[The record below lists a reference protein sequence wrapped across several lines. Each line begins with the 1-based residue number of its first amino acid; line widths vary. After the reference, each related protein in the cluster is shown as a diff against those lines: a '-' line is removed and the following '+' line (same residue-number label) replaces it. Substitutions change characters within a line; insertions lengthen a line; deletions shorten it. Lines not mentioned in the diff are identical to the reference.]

1 MMKESQAR
9 RVLKLM
15 SPVKYLSRNKSTASK
30 EDLDLFE
37 SKDPV
42 EYIDYLDNEADG
54 HDENINRMNHNA
66 EEMLQNGFRE
76 IGEQSRI
83 AQGETPTKLP
93 NKTFG
98 VKPNA
103 ITDCDRQKSIE
114 EIMKMINVPYA
125 EKSEKDARR
134 GKDIDMNIGRR
145 LAAKDKLDI
154 MTGNSPI
161 KGDYDQ
167 FTSPKKVMIVP
178 DNNIFRKALT
188 ISAKSPFK
196 KKNPVTKQNESLVSN
211 PSSDI
216 VKLEG
221 PLRTS
226 EVDPSAHQATIP
238 SAFELLIHARI
249 CALLEGYDTLL
260 ETRAKAG
267 KRWFSFGDLVGIS
280 REELESMYVSS
291 IGQKSQS
298 SLCIKR
304 EKGFLPVTGFL
315 HSSPPSLGNPFE
327 NLVLNCINSTK
338 SYSSLSSEE
347 EQNKSNN
354 RRIPIKSRAMKPHPS
369 TIRSLLECTDDLVV
383 QGYFNETIG
392 NEVEE
397 IESASVQVSIFS
409 SQKQRQFIVCYRGS
423 IAQHAKPVRS
433 KSCYNIDPNGIN
445 DEFQRSYVLD
455 LEKKVFDTI
464 KHLTSSNPFCD
475 VIFTGHSFG
484 GVLALIAAVRCA
496 EHQQDL
502 TVSFHGFGIPK
513 VGQES
518 FRFRAHSLPNLRI
531 IRVEHAAD
539 YYVDLPTGSWEHI
552 GHTIV
557 IDYSKDK
564 KRTMVNPMSN
574 QSELVLAYATA
585 YKFGKKCHA
594 NNMNLRGR
602 HVIDSRGKKTQGKA
616 DHEMRNYLHAIEH
629 FTHMGSQWVSSFA
642 NEFGSGIVM
651 RNNETRSLV

>member
-1 MMKESQAR
+1 MKESQAR
-9 RVLKLM
+9 RVLKLI
-15 SPVKYLSRNKSTASK
+15 SPVKHLSRNKSTASK

-54 HDENINRMNHNA
+54 HNENINRMNHNA
-66 EEMLQNGFRE
+66 EEMLQSDYRE

-114 EIMKMINVPYA
+114 EIMKMINVPCA
-125 EKSEKDARR
+125 EKNEKDARR
-134 GKDIDMNIGRR
+134 SKDIDMNIGRR

-178 DNNIFRKALT
+178 DNNIIRKAFT
-188 ISAKSPFK
+188 ISTKSPFK
-196 KKNPVTKQNESLVSN
+196 KKNPVSKQNESLVSD

-226 EVDPSAHQATIP
+226 EVDPSAHQTTIP
-238 SAFELLIHARI
+238 SASELLIHARI
-249 CALLEGYDTLL
+249 CALFEGYDTLL

-298 SLCIKR
+298 SLCIKG
-304 EKGFLPVTGFL
+304 EKEFLPVTGFP

-383 QGYFNETIG
+383 EGYFNETIG

-445 DEFQRSYVLD
+445 KEFQRSYVLD
-455 LEKKVFDTI
+455 LENKVFDTI

-539 YYVDLPTGSWEHI
+539 FYVDLPTGPWEHI

-602 HVIDSRGKKTQGKA
+602 HVIDPRGKKTQGKA

-629 FTHMGSQWVSSFA
+629 FTHMGSQWVTSFA

-651 RNNETRSLV
+651 GNNETRSLV